1 MTRELMIDRGQTLA
15 SPVGKVIGFL
25 DGIVEFEAFADVL
38 PAAGYS
44 ATAVTSLFG
53 ENGVH
58 LLERLKQHSFFF
70 ADSEDSIIQTGIREL
85 KLGHY
90 AVAIEVTDRQQAVDI
105 ASLAKPHG
113 GLGFAYFGTWVNE
126 QLPI

>member
-1 MTRELMIDRGQTLA
+1 MTHELMVDHGQNLTGPA
-15 SPVGKVIGFL
+15 GKVIGFL
-25 DGIVEFEAFADVL
+25 DGKVEFEAFVDAL
-38 PAAGYS
+38 PAAGYP

-53 ENGVH
+53 EDGVH
-58 LLERLKQHSFFF
+58 LVERLKEQSFFF
-70 ADSEDSIIQTGIREL
+70 ADSEDSIIQTAIREL

-113 GLGFAYFGTWVNE
+113 GHGFTYFGTWVNE
-126 QLPI
+126 RLPI